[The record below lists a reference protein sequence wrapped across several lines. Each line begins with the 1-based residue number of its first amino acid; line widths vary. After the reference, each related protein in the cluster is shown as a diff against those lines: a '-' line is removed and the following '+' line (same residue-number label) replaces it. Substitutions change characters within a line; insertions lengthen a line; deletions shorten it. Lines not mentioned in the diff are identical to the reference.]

1 MGNGVSGCC
10 AVTTAGDISK
20 RYDVVPVHDNLGH
33 SFCYVG
39 PVLNGSRS
47 SFQQEP
53 SLRLDSIPGATT
65 TTFSISGASVS
76 ANTSTALSAGSPST
90 DASLLASG
98 FESSSR
104 FASLPL
110 KPVPRSPSKKPG
122 HESGVFERRFLSGPN
137 ESGLVSGPVGKNK
150 KKKEKPKKIKS
161 FTKPKPNKKFLT
173 FKTIVTNIIS
183 SCSKKSVVEPIDGSY
198 SSHESLDSYETN
210 TTLRSQE
217 SPRTTKEQE
226 DSEEEEEKTE
236 SSLEEEPKIQWAQG
250 KAGEDRVHVILSE
263 DNGWLFVGIYD
274 GFSGPDPP
282 DYLLNNLY
290 TAVLKELKGLL
301 WNDKLEAEDLE
312 SYIKNGES
320 QIKKHSTLDQDSYSS
335 HVMKEDYVACDSRNI
350 EVMKENCVACD
361 SRNIEVMKEDSV
373 SCDSRNVAEN
383 MKKLQWRCEWE
394 DNSINSKST
403 HKESD
408 LEMINHKDVL
418 RALQQALKKTEEAFD
433 LKVDENPELAL
444 MGSCVLVTLMKGE
457 DVYVM
462 SVGDS
467 RAVLARRPD
476 LRQRKKMQNELERI
490 KEESPLETFL
500 VRDKGLNLL
509 VPVQL
514 NMEHSTNNKEEVR
527 RIKMEHPDDP
537 LAIEKDRVKGYLK
550 VTRAFGAGFLKQ
562 EAIFEVDS
570 FISAFPEGDPAQHLI
585 QEVLLRAAKKYGMD
599 FHELLEIPQG
609 DRRKKCLAAEETVVV
624 DLLARASVVVVEGNC
639 KKNPDLGFSG
649 ETTTTETFVFGVA
662 PAIKNQ
668 YEAYGESNVEN
679 DGCKCGSDCKCDPC
693 TCT

>member
-1 MGNGVSGCC
+1 MGNGSSGCC
-10 AVTTAGDISK
+10 AVTTSGDISK
-20 RYDVVPVHDNLGH
+20 RYDGVPVHDNLGH
-33 SFCYVG
+33 SFYYVG

-47 SFQQEP
+47 SFSTEP
-53 SLRLDSIPGATT
+53 SLRPDSIIGTT
-65 TTFSISGASVS
+65 TTSTFSISGASVS

-98 FESSSR
+98 FESSNR

-110 KPVPRSPSKKPG
+110 KPVPRSPTKKPG
-122 HESGVFERRFLSGPN
+122 HESGQFERRFLSGPN
-137 ESGLVSGPVGKNK
+137 EISLVFGKNKNK
-150 KKKEKPKKIKS
+150 KKKPKKTKS
-161 FTKPKPNKKFLT
+161 FSKPKPNRKFLA
-173 FKTIVTNIIS
+173 FKTIVTNMIS
-183 SCSKKSVVEPIDGSY
+183 SRSKKSIVEPIDGSY
-198 SSHESLDSYETN
+198 SSQESSDSNEIS

-217 SPRTTKEQE
+217 SPRTKERE
-226 DSEEEEEKTE
+226 DSEEEEEEKTE
-236 SSLEEEPKIQWAQG
+236 SVSEEEPNIQWAQG

-290 TAVLKELKGLL
+290 TAVVKELKGLL

-312 SYIKNGES
+312 SYIENSES
-320 QIKKHSTLDQDSYSS
+320 QIKKHSALDQDSCVSRNIA
-335 HVMKEDYVACDSRNI
+335 VMREDCVACESRNI
-350 EVMKENCVACD
+350 EV
-361 SRNIEVMKEDSV
+361 IEEDSV
-373 SCDSRNVAEN
+373 SCASRNIAEN
-383 MKKLQWRCEWE
+383 MKKLQWRSEWE
-394 DNSINSKST
+394 HNSSNNKFT

-408 LEMINHKDVL
+408 LEMINHRDVL

-476 LRQRKKMQNELERI
+476 LRQGKKMQNELERI

-509 VPVQL
+509 VPFQL

-550 VTRAFGAGFLKQ
+550 VTRAFGAGFLRQPKWNEALLEMFRINYVGTSPYITCSPSLHHHRLTSRDKFLILSSDGLYEYFSNE
-562 EAIFEVDS
+562 EAIFEVNS

-609 DRRKKCLAAEETVVV
+609 DRRKYHDDV
-624 DLLARASVVVVEGNC
+624 SVIVISLEGRIWR
-639 KKNPDLGFSG
+639 S
-649 ETTTTETFVFGVA
+649 
-662 PAIKNQ
+662 
-668 YEAYGESNVEN
+668 SM
-679 DGCKCGSDCKCDPC
+679 
-693 TCT
+693 

>member
-183 SCSKKSVVEPIDGSY
+183 SCSKKSVVEPIYGSY

-217 SPRTTKEQE
+217 SRRTTKEQE
-226 DSEEEEEKTE
+226 EEEEEEMTE
-236 SSLEEEPKIQWAQG
+236 SVLEEEPKIQWAQG

-301 WNDKLEAEDLE
+301 WNDKLEVQDLE
-312 SYIKNGES
+312 SYIENGEP
-320 QIKKHSTLDQDSYSS
+320 QIKKHSTVDQVSVSGHVMKEVYVACDSRN
-335 HVMKEDYVACDSRNI
+335 MKEDYVACESRN
-350 EVMKENCVACD
+350 
-361 SRNIEVMKEDSV
+361 MKEDSDA
-373 SCDSRNVAEN
+373 CDSSNITEDVT
-383 MKKLQWRCEWE
+383 KLQWRCEWE
-394 DNSINSKST
+394 HNSRNKNST
-403 HKESD
+403 HQNRKGTD
-408 LEMINHKDVL
+408 LDMVNHKDVL

-433 LKVDENPELAL
+433 LTVDENPELAL

-562 EAIFEVDS
+562 PKWNEALLEMFRINYFGTSPYITCSPSLHHHRLTSRDKFLILSSDGLYEYFSNEEAIFEVDS

-609 DRRKKCLAAEETVVV
+609 DRRKYHDDV
-624 DLLARASVVVVEGNC
+624 SVIVISLEGRIW
-639 KKNPDLGFSG
+639 KS
-649 ETTTTETFVFGVA
+649 
-662 PAIKNQ
+662 
-668 YEAYGESNVEN
+668 SM
-679 DGCKCGSDCKCDPC
+679 
-693 TCT
+693 

>member
-1 MGNGVSGCC
+1 MGNGASSCC
-10 AVTTAGDISK
+10 AVTTSGDISK

-47 SFQQEP
+47 SLFQPEP
-53 SLRLDSIPGATT
+53 SLLRPDSGTT
-65 TTFSISGASVS
+65 TSFSISGASVS
-76 ANTSTALSAGSPST
+76 ANTSTALSSSSASPST

-98 FESSSR
+98 FESSNR

-110 KPVPRSPSKKPG
+110 KPVPRSPTNKPG
-122 HESGVFERRFLSGPN
+122 HESGQFERRFLSGPN
-137 ESGLVSGPVGKNK
+137 ESGLVGKNK
-150 KKKEKPKKIKS
+150 KKKDKPKKTKS
-161 FTKPKPNKKFLT
+161 FSKPKPNKKLLT
-173 FKTIVTNIIS
+173 LKTIVTNMIS
-183 SCSKKSVVEPIDGSY
+183 SRSKKSVIEPIDGSY
-198 SSHESLDSYETN
+198 SSHESSGSDEINN

-217 SPRTTKEQE
+217 SPRIKERD
-226 DSEEEEEKTE
+226 DSEEEEEEEEEKTE
-236 SSLEEEPKIQWAQG
+236 SVSEEEPKIQWAQG

-263 DNGWLFVGIYD
+263 ENGWLFVGIYD

-301 WNDKLEAEDLE
+301 WNDKSESEEDLGR
-312 SYIKNGES
+312 SYSENSES
-320 QIKKHSTLDQDSYSS
+320 QIKKHSTLHQDS
-335 HVMKEDYVACDSRNI
+335 DSG
-350 EVMKENCVACD
+350 KANCH
-361 SRNIEVMKEDSV
+361 VMKEDSV
-373 SCDSRNVAEN
+373 AYISRNIDYVACESRNIDSVACESRNIAEN
-383 MKKLQWRCEWE
+383 AKKLQWRCEWE
-394 DNSINSKST
+394 HDSSNNKST
-403 HKESD
+403 HQNHKESD

-433 LKVDENPELAL
+433 LTVDENPELAL

-476 LRQRKKMQNELERI
+476 PRQRKKMQNELERI
-490 KEESPLETFL
+490 KEESPLETFS

-527 RIKMEHPDDP
+527 RIKMEHPNDP

-562 EAIFEVDS
+562 PKLNEALLEMFRINYVGTSPYITCSPSLHHHRLTSRDKFLILSSDGLYEYFSNEEAIFEVDS

-609 DRRKKCLAAEETVVV
+609 DRRKYHDDV
-624 DLLARASVVVVEGNC
+624 SVIVISLEGRIWR
-639 KKNPDLGFSG
+639 S
-649 ETTTTETFVFGVA
+649 
-662 PAIKNQ
+662 
-668 YEAYGESNVEN
+668 SM
-679 DGCKCGSDCKCDPC
+679 
-693 TCT
+693 

>member
-98 FESSSR
+98 FESSNR

-183 SCSKKSVVEPIDGSY
+183 SCSKKSVVEPIYGSY

-217 SPRTTKEQE
+217 SRRTTKEQE
-226 DSEEEEEKTE
+226 EEEEEEEEKTE
-236 SSLEEEPKIQWAQG
+236 SVLEEEPKIQWAQG

-301 WNDKLEAEDLE
+301 WNDKLEVEDLE
-312 SYIKNGES
+312 SYIENGEP
-320 QIKKHSTLDQDSYSS
+320 QIKKHSTVDQVSVSG

-361 SRNIEVMKEDSV
+361 SRNIEVVKEDSV
-373 SCDSRNVAEN
+373 SCDSRNIAEN

-562 EAIFEVDS
+562 PKWNEALLEMFRINYVGTSPYITCSPSLHHHRLTSRDKFLILSSDGLYEYFSNEEAIFEVDS

-609 DRRKKCLAAEETVVV
+609 DRRKYHDDV
-624 DLLARASVVVVEGNC
+624 SVIVISLEGRIWR
-639 KKNPDLGFSG
+639 S
-649 ETTTTETFVFGVA
+649 
-662 PAIKNQ
+662 
-668 YEAYGESNVEN
+668 SM
-679 DGCKCGSDCKCDPC
+679 
-693 TCT
+693 

>member
-1 MGNGVSGCC
+1 MGNGASGCC
-10 AVTTAGDISK
+10 AVTTSGDISK
-20 RYDVVPVHDNLGH
+20 RYDDVPVHDNLGH
-33 SFCYVG
+33 SFYYVG
-39 PVLNGSRS
+39 PVLSGSRRS

-53 SLRLDSIPGATT
+53 SLRPDSTT

-76 ANTSTALSAGSPST
+76 ANTSTALSASPST

-98 FESSSR
+98 FESSNR

-110 KPVPRSPSKKPG
+110 KPVPRSPTKKPG
-122 HESGVFERRFLSGPN
+122 THESGLFERRFLSGPN
-137 ESGLVSGPVGKNK
+137 ESGL
-150 KKKEKPKKIKS
+150 
-161 FTKPKPNKKFLT
+161 
-173 FKTIVTNIIS
+173 TIVTNMIS
-183 SCSKKSVVEPIDGSY
+183 SRSKKSVVEPIDGSY
-198 SSHESLDSYETN
+198 SSHESSSDSNAIN

-217 SPRTTKEQE
+217 K
-226 DSEEEEEKTE
+226 
-236 SSLEEEPKIQWAQG
+236 EEPKIQWAQG

-263 DNGWLFVGIYD
+263 ENGWLFVGIYD

-290 TAVLKELKGLL
+290 TAVVKELKGLL
-301 WNDKLEAEDLE
+301 WNDKLDAEDLE
-312 SYIKNGES
+312 SYCENSES
-320 QIKKHSTLDQDSYSS
+320 RIKKHSTLDQGSVSCGGNCR
-335 HVMKEDYVACDSRNI
+335 VMKEDSVSCVPRNIAVMREGYVACESRNI
-350 EVMKENCVACD
+350 EVT
-361 SRNIEVMKEDSV
+361 KEDSV
-373 SCDSRNVAEN
+373 SCDSRNIAEN
-383 MKKLQWRCEWE
+383 MKQLQWRCEWE
-394 DNSINSKST
+394 DNSRNIEST
-403 HKESD
+403 HKESH
-408 LEMINHKDVL
+408 LEIINHRDVL

-462 SVGDS
+462 NVGDS

-476 LRQRKKMQNELERI
+476 LRQRRKMQNELERI

-527 RIKMEHPDDP
+527 RIKMEHHDDP
-537 LAIEKDRVKGYLK
+537 LAIEKDRVKGSLK

-562 EAIFEVDS
+562 PKWNEALLEMFRINYVGTSPYITCFPSLHHHRLTSRDKFLILSSDGLYEYFSNEEAIFEVDS

-609 DRRKKCLAAEETVVV
+609 DRRKYHDDV
-624 DLLARASVVVVEGNC
+624 SVIVISLEGRIWR
-639 KKNPDLGFSG
+639 S
-649 ETTTTETFVFGVA
+649 
-662 PAIKNQ
+662 
-668 YEAYGESNVEN
+668 SM
-679 DGCKCGSDCKCDPC
+679 
-693 TCT
+693 